1 MSKFIRFY
9 YSLSKSFLNPVARY
23 AILELQKEQPP
34 QYKGL
39 ANKKIE
45 IPRYRPSIQGGF
57 SIAHYW
63 DFIEKRYLQ
72 LTKIKVSNAI
82 MNIPKVIRSLNS
94 YFIRTTSHLCMM
106 EGQRPCSDTIVP
118 CHFGNISHF
127 YVQLFF
133 LTTSNYGS
141 TTFSR
146 NSLMFYFQFIFS
158 KHSPYISTLHV
169 KIE

>member
-82 MNIPKVIRSLNS
+82 MNITKAIRSLKS
-94 YFIRTTSHLCMM
+94 KFIMLHLPSMYD
-106 EGQRPCSDTIVP
+106 GR
-118 CHFGNISHF
+118 
-127 YVQLFF
+127 L
-133 LTTSNYGS
+133 
-141 TTFSR
+141 
-146 NSLMFYFQFIFS
+146 
-158 KHSPYISTLHV
+158 TLHLYEWKANALAV
-169 KIE
+169 TRLSHVTMVTYPISVCNYFS

>member
-57 SIAHYW
+57 SNAHYW

-82 MNIPKVIRSLNS
+82 MNIPKAISSLKS
-94 YFIRTTSHLCMM
+94 KFIMLHLPSMYD
-106 EGQRPCSDTIVP
+106 GR
-118 CHFGNISHF
+118 
-127 YVQLFF
+127 L
-133 LTTSNYGS
+133 
-141 TTFSR
+141 
-146 NSLMFYFQFIFS
+146 
-158 KHSPYISTLHV
+158 TLHLYEWKANALAV
-169 KIE
+169 TRLSHVTMVTYPISVCNYLS

>member
-1 MSKFIRFY
+1 
-9 YSLSKSFLNPVARY
+9 LNPAARY

-39 ANKKIE
+39 ANKKME
-45 IPRYRPSIQGGF
+45 KLHPFTVQSIQGWF
-57 SIAHYW
+57 SIACFQ

-82 MNIPKVIRSLNS
+82 MNIPKAIRSLNS